1 MKEYVF
7 AKNENMT
14 EIQKYDKYRN
24 GINLLIDFLSH
35 IQILQGVKL
44 CRIKDDVKDYDLSPF
59 YELDSEAIN
68 DLIFKYYEID
78 KAELQKER
86 DGMLRMLL
94 EIETEERKFNKL

>member
-14 EIQKYDKYRN
+14 EIQKYDKYHN
-24 GINLLIDFLSH
+24 HINLLIDFLSH

-68 DLIFKYYEID
+68 DLVFKYYDID
-78 KAELQKER
+78 KEELQKER
-86 DGMLRMLL
+86 NGIFKLL
-94 EIETEERKFNKL
+94 IDVETAERKFNKL